1 MRSLTIREV
10 RAALARLEPLLAE
23 EGEIVVTR
31 HGRAVARMLPVRPV
45 GPMPSH
51 ADLRA
56 SMPRL
61 ETGSETL
68 VRDDRDGR

>member
-10 RAALARLEPLLAE
+10 RASLARLESLLAE

-31 HGRAVARMLPVRPV
+31 HGRAVARMLPVRPTA
-45 GPMPSH
+45 PMPSH

-56 SMPRL
+56 AMPRL
-61 ETGSETL
+61 EPGSESPI
-68 VRDDRDGR
+68 RDDRDRR